1 MFKVTWRGLMAH
13 KVRLV
18 ATVVAVL
25 LGVSFMAGTQ
35 VFTDTFT
42 KSFDDI
48 FVDVNRG
55 TDAIVRSDQEIK
67 RDFGPEVRSR
77 VSQDVVPEVQ
87 AVDGVRAAAGAVFGQ
102 IRILDKND
110 KAMGDPNTGAPTF
123 GLNWITDE
131 QLNQWRIAEGAPPA
145 GPDEVVLDRRTATDA
160 GYQIGD
166 RVGLI
171 AGQGEKSAFTVA
183 GIATFG
189 KLDNYS
195 GSSAALL
202 ETTTAQSLFA
212 APASF
217 DWIAVAAD
225 KGLSQQEL
233 VDQIEQAGLPPQTEA
248 ITGAQYTKES
258 QDQFRK
264 AIGTFKTILLIFALV
279 SLFVGA
285 FIIYNTFSII
295 VAQRTKEVAL
305 LRAIGASRR
314 QVLGSVIVEAALVGL
329 IASTVGIVVGIG
341 LAIGLKS
348 ALAGVGL
355 ELPATSPVITARTI
369 LSSLAV
375 GLVVTVVSAV
385 FPARKAARV
394 APVAAMRDVAID
406 TSGHSRVR
414 LLSGLLIVA
423 LGALSL
429 YSGLFTEV
437 ANALPIVGL
446 GVFLTFIGVAVL
458 GPSFAGPASKF
469 IGAPVARFG
478 GVTGH
483 LARENARRNPK
494 RTATTA
500 SALMIGVGLV
510 SFIAIAG
517 QSAKASSI
525 DAINQ
530 TVITDFVIDSGSFIG
545 NGLSP
550 ALVTQLQALPET
562 QTAAG
567 LRLNL
572 AEVGGSAQLVMGFDP
587 DALPRIFSF
596 KVIEGSMSD
605 LGTDGVLIS
614 KKTADGMNLTIGSP
628 LPMKFAETGPQ
639 MLRVAAIYDT
649 NLGAALPGGGY
660 LISEQTYDAN
670 YPVNQQTEYQVYVK
684 LEPGADEAAARSA
697 IEAITAAYPTAKV
710 QDLAQFKSTQ
720 VGQINQFL
728 NVIYALLGLSLIIA
742 LIGIINT
749 LLLSVYERVREIG
762 LLRAVGETRRQLRS
776 TVRWEAVIITVLGT
790 LLGVVIGL
798 VFGWALVR
806 ALADE
811 GIKVFEVPWGQLALF
826 VVIGG
831 GFGVLAAVY
840 PAFRASRLNIL
851 AAIASD

>member
-18 ATVVAVL
+18 ATVVAVM
-25 LGVSFMAGTQ
+25 LGVAFMAGTQ
-35 VFTDTFT
+35 VFTDTFS

-55 TDAIVRSDQEIK
+55 TDAVIRSDQKIK

-77 VSQDVVPEVQ
+77 VSEDVVPIIQ
-87 AVDGVRAAAGAVFGQ
+87 AVPGVHAADGAIFNQ
-102 IRILDKND
+102 IRILGPDG
-110 KAMGDPNTGAPTF
+110 KALGDPNTAGPTF
-123 GLNWITDE
+123 GLNWVPDQ
-131 QLNQWRIAEGAPPA
+131 QLNQWRLAEGAAPTR
-145 GPDEVVLDRRTATDA
+145 PDEVVLDKKTATDA
-160 GYQIGD
+160 GYQLGD
-166 RVGLI
+166 QVGLV
-171 AGQGEKSAFTVA
+171 AGQGQTTTFTLV

-202 ETTTAQSLFA
+202 SNSAAQKLFA
-212 APASF
+212 EPGMF
-217 DWIAVAAD
+217 DSVVAAAD
-225 KGLSQQEL
+225 RGVSQQQL
-233 VDQIEQAGLPPQTEA
+233 VDNIQRAGLPPHTEA

-314 QVLGSVIVEAALVGL
+314 QVLGSVIVEAAIVGL
-329 IASTVGIVVGIG
+329 IASTIGIIVGIG

-348 ALAGVGL
+348 ALAKAGL
-355 ELPATSPVITARTI
+355 QLPSTAPVIAARTI
-369 LSSLAV
+369 ISSLAV
-375 GLVVTVVSAV
+375 GLIVTVVSAV

-406 TSGHSRVR
+406 TSGSSRKR
-414 LLSGLLIVA
+414 LVIGLFVVA
-423 LGALSL
+423 LGGLSL
-429 YSGLFTEV
+429 YVGLFTS
-437 ANALPIVGL
+437 ATNALPIFGL
-446 GVFLTFIGVAVL
+446 GVFLTFIGVAIL
-458 GPSFAGPASKF
+458 GPSFAGPSSRI

-517 QSAKASSI
+517 QSAKASSV
-525 DAINQ
+525 DAINKAI
-530 TVITDFVIDSGSFIG
+530 ITDFVIDSGSFVG
-545 NGLSP
+545 NGLNP
-550 ALVTQLQALPET
+550 KLTNDLQAIPEVAA
-562 QTAAG
+562 AAG
-567 LRLNL
+567 LRFNF
-572 AEVGGSAQLVMGFDP
+572 AQIGSSAQLILGFDP
-587 DALPRIFSF
+587 SQANQIFSF
-596 KVIEGSMSD
+596 NVVDGSTND
-605 LGTDGVLIS
+605 LGTDGLMVPT
-614 KKTADGMNLTIGSP
+614 KKANEMGWTIGSP
-628 LPMKFAETGPQ
+628 VDVTFPEGGTKT
-639 MLRVAAIYDT
+639 LRIGAMYDT
-649 NLGAALPGGGY
+649 NLGATLPGGGY
-660 LISEQTYDAN
+660 LIDLATFDAN
-670 YPVNQQTEYQVYVK
+670 YPINQQTDNTIYVK
-684 LEPGADEAAARSA
+684 LNPGANQATARAA
-697 IEAITAAYPTAKV
+697 IEALTAAYPTATV
-710 QDLAQFKSTQ
+710 QDLGQFKSTQ

-742 LIGIINT
+742 LIGIMNT
-749 LLLSVYERVREIG
+749 LLLSVYERVHEIG

-790 LLGVVIGL
+790 LLGLVIGMT
-798 VFGWALVR
+798 FGWALVR
-806 ALADE
+806 ALADQ
-811 GIKVFEVPWGQLALF
+811 GINVFQIPWGQLALF
-826 VVIGG
+826 VIIGG
-831 GFGVLAAVY
+831 GFGVLAAIY

-851 AAIASD
+851 EAISST